1 MPNLFPFWLDTL
13 IGAKL
18 VRICHFAKI
27 SDIRQLA
34 INNLECNSVWL
45 NLYFKCSNN
54 NTIQKIIVIVSKII
68 FKLSSKLF
76 GKFLMKGFQIKSY

>member
-1 MPNLFPFWLDTL
+1 LDTL

-45 NLYFKCSNN
+45 NLYFKFSNN

>member
-27 SDIRQLA
+27 KDIRQLD
-34 INNLECNSVWL
+34 IINLEIIPVWL

-54 NTIQKIIVIVSKII
+54 NTLQKFIVILSKII
-68 FKLSSKLF
+68 FKLSSKIF
-76 GKFLMKGFQIKSY
+76 GKFLMKGIQIKSI